1 MMIRFLFILT
11 LLILL
16 LVVGK
21 NNPTISFLIYL
32 SIVITFLV
40 IMNINISTNDLN
52 ERNKMISTNEGRYYY
67 NIAIN
72 SNN

>member
-1 MMIRFLFILT
+1 MIRFLFILT